1 MAESETPS
9 FVSLVFFLSLKELR
23 KDKEE
28 AVGEVFSWFARERQ
42 GENRETRTQCKK
54 KREHFVKRGRCRA
67 AKRVFRL

>member
-42 GENRETRTQCKK
+42 GENREARTQ
-54 KREHFVKRGRCRA
+54 F
-67 AKRVFRL
+67 